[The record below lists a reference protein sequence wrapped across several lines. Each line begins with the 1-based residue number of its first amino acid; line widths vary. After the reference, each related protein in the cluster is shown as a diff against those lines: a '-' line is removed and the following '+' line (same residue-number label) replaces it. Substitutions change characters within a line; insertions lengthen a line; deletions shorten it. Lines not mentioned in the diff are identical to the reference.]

1 MSLINDALR
10 RASQPQ
16 KLNPNMPKLL
26 SAQEPPPK
34 ASGGGNGIKVVLLL
48 AILAVGGWYG
58 WGYWKKTK
66 GEPVEAKTGAP
77 AKAGATN
84 AVAASPESKTN
95 RNPIARAA
103 ATLSKWA
110 DRSSDQEPAKP
121 DPAKPDPAKAAKAA
135 ANGAAL
141 TAAAAAPQGKPA
153 SAIPGMPKVQ
163 AIFYRPTDASAI
175 ISGQTVHNGDEIG
188 GAKVIEIKRQSVRM
202 LLNGDMHEVT
212 IK

>member
-16 KLNPNMPKLL
+16 KINPNMPKLL

-34 ASGGGNGIKVVLLL
+34 SSGGGNGIKVVLLL

-58 WGYWKKTK
+58 WGYWKKSHASNA
-66 GEPVEAKTGAP
+66 EANATAAP
-77 AKAGATN
+77 AKAGTTN
-84 AVAASPESKTN
+84 AVASTESKTN

-110 DRSSDQEPAKP
+110 ERSSDQEPAKVE
-121 DPAKPDPAKAAKAA
+121 AKPDPARAAKAA

-153 SAIPGMPKVQ
+153 SSIPGMPKVQ